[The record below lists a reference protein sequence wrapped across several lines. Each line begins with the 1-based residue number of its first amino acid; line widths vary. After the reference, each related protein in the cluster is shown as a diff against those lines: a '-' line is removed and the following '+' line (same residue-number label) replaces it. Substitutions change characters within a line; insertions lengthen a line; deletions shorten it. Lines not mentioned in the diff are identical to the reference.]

1 MKIQEFD
8 IINRYFKPLA
18 ADFKTSLNLEDDA
31 AKITIKNDEELVV
44 SKDMIVQ
51 DVHFNFDDGARN
63 IASKLILSNLSDI
76 ASCGAAAKYYLLG
89 FCINEKIDEKF
100 CQEFCDEL
108 KKIQDKFNISLIGGD
123 TVSSKKGLFFS
134 ITVFGVVKKNKFLS
148 RKMAKN
154 QDLIYVTGT
163 IGDSFLGYKFKND
176 AKISKKDQEY
186 FLKRHFQPS
195 IHLDFANQLVKNNL
209 SKCAIDVSDGLLA
222 DLKHICKASK
232 LSANIFLDKIG
243 ISKIAKKYV
252 DKNLCSIQDLISG
265 GEDYEL
271 IFTIN
276 KKDEKKL
283 LSLAKKFNIC
293 LNKIGF
299 MEKSL
304 EFEVNLFDKNNNKVK
319 IEKYGYQH

>member
-76 ASCGAAAKYYLLG
+76 ASCGASAKYYLLG

>member
-18 ADFKTSLNLEDDA
+18 TDLKTSLNLEDDA

-44 SKDMIVQ
+44 SKDMIAQ
-51 DVHFNFDDGARN
+51 DVHFNFEDGARN

-76 ASCGAAAKYYLLG
+76 AACGAVAKYYLLG
-89 FCINEKIDEKF
+89 FCLNEKIDEKF

-108 KKIQDKFNISLIGGD
+108 KKIQDKFKISLIGGD
-123 TVSSKKGLFFS
+123 TISSKKGLFFS
-134 ITVFGVVKKNKFLS
+134 ITIFGIIKKNKFLS

-154 QDLIYVTGT
+154 QDLIFTTGT

-176 AKISKKDQEY
+176 ARISKKDQEY

-232 LSANIFLDKIG
+232 LSANIFLDKIP
-243 ISKIAKKYV
+243 ISDIAKKYV
-252 DKNLCSIQDLISG
+252 DKNLFSIQDLISG

-283 LSLAKKFNIC
+283 LSLAKKFNVC

-304 EFEVNLFDKNNNKVK
+304 KFEVNLFDKNNKIK
-319 IEKYGYQH
+319 IEKYGYEH